1 MASLLVKKNKRGRSK
16 PGKRFLSNTGG
27 ADVSSR
33 TLGSHLQY
41 RRNPRPRRQKIAQAT
56 GIGNSVNIIDAAG
69 ELREFL
75 VRGEPGVP
83 ARRMGETPVTPQAC

>member
-16 PGKRFLSNTGG
+16 PGERFLSNTGG
-27 ADVSSR
+27 ADVSIR
-33 TLGSHLQY
+33 TLESHLQY
-41 RRNPRPRRQKIAQAT
+41 RRNPRPRRQRISQAT
-56 GIGNSVNIIDAAG
+56 GIGNSAFIIDDEA

>member
-1 MASLLVKKNKRGRSK
+1 MKKNKRGRSK
-16 PGKRFLSNTGG
+16 PGERFLSNRGG
-27 ADVSSR
+27 VDVSIR
-33 TLGSHLQY
+33 TLESHPQY

-56 GIGNSVNIIDAAG
+56 GIGNSINIIDAAG

-83 ARRMGETPVTPQAC
+83 AWRTGETPVTP